1 MTDAT
6 PSAERYTHG
15 HHASVVA
22 QHQRR
27 TAEEAAAF
35 LLPHL
40 RPGARLLDFGCG
52 PGTVTTGLARLV
64 APGAVVGID
73 VSAEILDLARSH
85 AAEQG
90 VENVSFET
98 ADVYA
103 LPFEDGSF
111 DVAFG
116 HQVLQHLAD
125 PGAALVEVGRVLRPG
140 GIVAVRDADY
150 GTMVHWPRD
159 ERIERFLALYH
170 AVAARNGGDADAG
183 RRIPAWLAQAG
194 FEALTITT
202 STWTFVDRE
211 EVANWGDSWAERT
224 TESALASQAIE
235 YGLASAGELAEL
247 AEGWREWA
255 RSSDALFTFIHVEG
269 LARKAG

>member
-1 MTDAT
+1 MSDAP
-6 PSAERYTHG
+6 PSPERYTHG

-27 TAEEAAAF
+27 TAEEAATF
-35 LLPHL
+35 LLPYL

-52 PGTVTTGLARLV
+52 PGTVTTGLARRV
-64 APGAVVGID
+64 TPGEVVSID
-73 VSAEILDLARSH
+73 VSEEILDLARSH
-85 AAEQG
+85 ATEQG
-90 VENVSFET
+90 VENVSFQQ

-125 PGAALVEVGRVLRPG
+125 PPAALVEVGRVLRPG

-170 AVAARNGGDADAG
+170 AVTARNGGDADAG

-194 FEALTITT
+194 FEEPTITT
-202 STWTFVDRE
+202 STWTFVDRDD
-211 EVANWGDSWAERT
+211 VANWGDSWAERT

-235 YGLASAGELAEL
+235 YGLASAGELARL
-247 AEGWREWA
+247 AEGWRDWA
-255 RSSDALFTFIHVEG
+255 RHAEAFFTFIHVEG

>member
-6 PSAERYTHG
+6 PAPERYTHG
-15 HHASVVA
+15 HHPSVVA

-40 RPGARLLDFGCG
+40 RPGMRLLDFGCG
-52 PGTVTTGLARLV
+52 PGTVTAGLARRV
-64 APGAVVGID
+64 APGEVVGID
-73 VSAEILDLARSH
+73 VSEEILDLARAH

-90 VENVSFET
+90 VENVSFEA

-111 DVAFG
+111 DVAFA
-116 HQVLQHLAD
+116 HQVLQHLAE
-125 PGAALVEVGRVLRPG
+125 PTAALIEVGRVLSPG

-159 ERIERFLALYH
+159 PRIERFLALYH
-170 AVAARNGGDADAG
+170 AVAERNGGDADAG
-183 RRIPAWLAQAG
+183 RRIPAW
-194 FEALTITT
+194 
-202 STWTFVDRE
+202 R
-211 EVANWGDSWAERT
+211 
-224 TESALASQAIE
+224 
-235 YGLASAGELAEL
+235 GL
-247 AEGWREWA
+247 
-255 RSSDALFTFIHVEG
+255 RSSCP
-269 LARKAG
+269 